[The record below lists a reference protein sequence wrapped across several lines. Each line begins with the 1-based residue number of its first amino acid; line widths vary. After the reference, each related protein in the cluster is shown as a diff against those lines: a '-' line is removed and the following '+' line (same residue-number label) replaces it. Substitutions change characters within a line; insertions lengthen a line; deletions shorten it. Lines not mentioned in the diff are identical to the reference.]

1 MALLQDKLLFTKAD
15 IAKAREISA
24 NITDAKIEPY
34 IRETQSLSVRTFL
47 GDQLY
52 LLLLN
57 DYTVSSSSF
66 ASQRFTDLWY
76 GSDYTNRSGV
86 TVRQNGLMQAAIY
99 FCYGQFILQQNTNV
113 SRYGVGSLNQDATET
128 SGTSTVRT
136 KKNQSDSIA
145 LNYQAAVG
153 LFLND
158 KSTTYP
164 EWQTKNTTGQKIAAP
179 FFKV

>member
-34 IRETQSLSVRTFL
+34 IRETQSLNVRSFL

-57 DYTVSSSSF
+57 DYTVLSNTF
-66 ASQRFTDLWY
+66 ASQRFTDLWF

-86 TVRQNGLMQAAIY
+86 TVRQNGLKIAAIY

-113 SRYGVGSLNQDATET
+113 GRYGVGSLNQDATET

-145 LNYQAAVG
+145 LNYQAAVST
-153 LFLND
+153 FLND

-164 EWQTKNTTGQKIAAP
+164 EWQTKTTNGQKISAP

>member
-24 NITDAKIEPY
+24 NITEAKIEPY

-57 DYTVSSSSF
+57 DYTVSSNQF
-66 ASQRFTDLWY
+66 GSQRFTDLWF
-76 GSDYTNRSGV
+76 GSDYTNSNGV
-86 TVRQNGLMQAAIY
+86 TVRQNGLKIAAIY

-113 SRYGVGSLNQDATET
+113 GRYGVGSLNQTDTET
-128 SGTSTVRT
+128 SGNSTVRT

-145 LNYQAAVG
+145 LNYQASVG

-158 KSTTYP
+158 KATTYP
-164 EWQTKNTTGQKIAAP
+164 EWQTKTTTGQKIAAP

>member
-57 DYTVSSSSF
+57 DYTVSSNHLDHN
-66 ASQRFTDLWY
+66 ALQTY
-76 GSDYTNRSGV
+76 GSVLT
-86 TVRQNGLMQAAIY
+86 
-99 FCYGQFILQQNTNV
+99 ILIV
-113 SRYGVGSLNQDATET
+113 ME
-128 SGTSTVRT
+128 
-136 KKNQSDSIA
+136 
-145 LNYQAAVG
+145 
-153 LFLND
+153 
-158 KSTTYP
+158 
-164 EWQTKNTTGQKIAAP
+164 
-179 FFKV
+179 